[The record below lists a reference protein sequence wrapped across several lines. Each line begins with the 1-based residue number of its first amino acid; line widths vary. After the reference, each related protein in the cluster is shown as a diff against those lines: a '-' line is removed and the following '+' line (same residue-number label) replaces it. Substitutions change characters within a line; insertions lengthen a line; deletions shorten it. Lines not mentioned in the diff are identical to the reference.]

1 MGLSG
6 LNCLNGLIRFKPF
19 KQFKLFKR
27 IKPLPY
33 IRSVNYPLA
42 FIRMLRLPNLVIVL
56 LTQYLPYWYVL
67 RPALLKAGGI
77 PLLTQ
82 HTFNLIAAATVL
94 TTLAGYILN
103 DYYDRHMDAMNRP
116 KRAVWGRV
124 LTPSFALIFYG
135 VVVGAVHWLAFLID
149 QELRPRDH
157 WPMWVF
163 PGISFLLFLY
173 AWVFKCTAV
182 LGNLL
187 VSALCALVPVVM
199 LLPEQRAIWLTSF
212 VQPDIV
218 HQAVAL
224 VWLYAL
230 FAFLSNLLREQIKDL
245 EDFQGDAACGCNT
258 LAVLKGPRF
267 AKKPAGMTGL
277 LLSLFISLLLVFWQ
291 QTGAPDWQL
300 GAGAIFLLLP
310 AIYTTVILY
319 RAEGKPDFTRASFL
333 VKIVMFA
340 GVFLLLRTWP
350 DDILSAAQSY
360 LATFQK

>member
-1 MGLSG
+1 M
-6 LNCLNGLIRFKPF
+6 
-19 KQFKLFKR
+19 
-27 IKPLPY
+27 
-33 IRSVNYPLA
+33 NYPLA
-42 FIRMLRLPNLVIVL
+42 FVRLLRLPNLCIVF
-56 LTQYLPYWYVL
+56 LTQYVPYWFAL

-77 PLLTQ
+77 PLLTER
-82 HTFNLIAAATVL
+82 TFNLIAAATVL

-103 DYYDRHMDAMNRP
+103 DYYDRNIDAMNKP
-116 KRAVWGRV
+116 QQAVWGR
-124 LTPSFALIFYG
+124 TFPPSFALILYG
-135 VVVGAVHWLAFLID
+135 LVVGAAHWLAFLID

-182 LGNLL
+182 IGNLL

-212 VQPDIV
+212 VQSDAV

-230 FAFLSNLLREQIKDL
+230 FAFVANLLREQIKDL

-258 LAVLKGPRF
+258 LAVLKGPRY
-267 AKKPAGMTGL
+267 AKKPAAMTGL
-277 LLSLFISLLLVFWQ
+277 LLSLFVGMLLIFWQ
-291 QTGAPDWQL
+291 QTGAPEWQV
-300 GAGAIFLLLP
+300 GAGAALLFLP
-310 AIYTTVILY
+310 ALFATFVIY
-319 RAEGKPDFTRASFL
+319 RAKGKSDFSRASLL

-350 DDILSAAQSY
+350 DDIVGAAKDY
-360 LATFQK
+360 FARF